1 MKSVFMIV
9 GVMVL
14 VVMVTTSVPS
24 ATAQDAST
32 PPTQKASPSN
42 SKTAV
47 PSKSATA
54 RTPLELVPEA
64 DAETRERQTVEIQA
78 IDTQAIVKPAIADA
92 KGAFTAPI
100 RVPSTSCGSYTVE
113 QALQWCAGDHGTN
126 EGALCGASYLHVEG
140 ASPFGVVISPALA
153 NTWDRTNMVDAAAT
167 GAKAAKASG
176 WKTGPGDL
184 AVAAAI
190 CCQAHNPP
198 VAHCLLNHR
207 EAVWNW
213 LIAR

>member
-1 MKSVFMIV
+1 MKNTYTIV
-9 GVMVL
+9 GITAL
-14 VVMVTTSVPS
+14 AAMVTTSVPS
-24 ATAQDAST
+24 ATAQDASA

-42 SKTAV
+42 SKTTV
-47 PSKSATA
+47 PSTSATA

-64 DAETRERQTVEIQA
+64 DAETREKQTVEIQA
-78 IDTQAIVKPAIADA
+78 IDTQASVKRAIADA
-92 KGAFTAPI
+92 NGALTAPI
-100 RVPSTSCGSYTVE
+100 PAPSTSCGSYTVE

-126 EGALCGASYLHVEG
+126 EGALCGASYLHVAG
-140 ASPFGVVISPALA
+140 ASLFGVVISPALA
-153 NTWDRTNMVDAAAT
+153 NTWDRTNMVNAAAT
-167 GAKAAKASG
+167 AAKAAKPSG

-198 VAHCLLNHR
+198 IAHCLLNHR